1 MPDTL
6 AGPVPWL
13 LLAAGSSSYDAQ
25 SLAKKLRLGNA
36 SIFNFLINR

>member
-13 LLAAGSSSYDAQ
+13 LLAFSSSLQLMMIGPGQRGRRMHGGAPKA
-25 SLAKKLRLGNA
+25 LN
-36 SIFNFLINR
+36 